1 MKNTNPRLSIRQLL
15 FSCLLLLVFSGLTI
29 ALFTYKRDEKR
40 FNHITSSLFEK
51 EMTSNTLNMHY
62 TIAHPEAFGICEYEP
77 CLPVYDSRN
86 HAESQAGME
95 NLLSLLDTIRTDRL
109 SKKDLCAHTLL
120 KRSLTLSLA
129 MSNYPYY
136 SEPLSPVSGMQTQLP
151 ILLAEYTFR
160 SRQDVKDYLSLL
172 DQTDE
177 YFSSLLTFEQEKAD
191 AQYLM
196 PALCLKK
203 VREQCDTIITNEALE
218 EGTHFLQTSFTERLS
233 ALSDRI
239 PLTEKE
245 TLAFISQNNR
255 LLKTVLLPAYESLS
269 DGLYVLEDRACK
281 GLPKGLSSFPDGN
294 KYYQLLLISETG
306 SYRTPEQ
313 VKELLS
319 ARLLQDYENIRLIA
333 AQNPECKE
341 ILASRSH
348 TMLPGLNA
356 GTMLA
361 DLQQRMQADFPSLT
375 GNGKSSE
382 NSRPTVTIKNVSSAL
397 EDYSAPAFYLTT
409 PIDDTDSNVIYI
421 NRKSTP
427 DGIELYTT
435 LAHEGYPGH
444 LYQNVYCNRSL
455 SAGQENKIRQL
466 LWYGGY
472 LEGWALYCEFLSFD
486 YASELMREQGR
497 TEDAVCVQ
505 LEKHNR
511 SLQLCLY
518 SLLDIMIH
526 YENATPEQIAQQLA
540 SFGISDTKT
549 AGAVYTY
556 IAESPCNYLKYY
568 LGYLEVLNLKE
579 QASSVWGDNYS
590 DLAFHTFY
598 LDCGPCDFL
607 TLTERLADS
616 HPTND

>member
-1 MKNTNPRLSIRQLL
+1 MKKTRLHLSVRQLL

-40 FNHITSSLFEK
+40 FIHITSALFEK

-77 CLPVYDSRN
+77 RLPVYDARN
-86 HAESQAGME
+86 HLESQSGTE
-95 NLLSLLDTIRTDRL
+95 NLLSLLDSIKTDRL
-109 SKKDLCAHTLL
+109 SEKDRLAHTLL

-136 SEPLSPVSGMQTQLP
+136 SEPLSPSSGMQTQLP

-160 SRQDVKDYLSLL
+160 SKQDVKDYLSLL

-177 YFSSLLTFEQEKAD
+177 YFSSLLVFEQEKAD
-191 AQYLM
+191 ANCLM

-203 VREQCDTIITNEALE
+203 VRNQCDTIITAEALE
-218 EGTHFLQTSFTERLS
+218 EGSHFLQTSFAERLS
-233 ALSDRI
+233 ALSAQV
-239 PLTEKE
+239 PLTKE
-245 TLAFISQNNR
+245 EALAFISQNNR

-269 DGLYVLEDRACK
+269 DGLYILEGRADG
-281 GLPKGLSSFPDGN
+281 GLPRGLSAFPGGN
-294 KYYQLLLISETG
+294 KYYQLLLISQTG

-319 ARLLQDYENIRLIA
+319 ARLLQDYEDIRLLA
-333 AQNPECKE
+333 ARNPECKDT
-341 ILASRSH
+341 LAARTH
-348 TMLPGLNA
+348 TQMPGLNA

-361 DLQQRMQADFPSLT
+361 DLQQRIQDDFPSLT
-375 GNGKSSE
+375 GNDKSSGS
-382 NSRPTVTIKNVSSAL
+382 SRPTVIIKNVSAAL

-409 PIDDTDSNVIYI
+409 PIDDTDNNVIYI

-427 DGIELYTT
+427 DGMELYTT

-455 SAGQENKIRQL
+455 SDGQENKARQL

-486 YASELMREQGR
+486 YASGLMQEQGR
-497 TEDAVCVQ
+497 AGDAVCVQ

-526 YENATPEQIAQQLA
+526 YENATPEQVALQLS
-540 SFGISDTKT
+540 SFGITDTN
-549 AGAVYTY
+549 AANAVYTY

-568 LGYLEVLNLKE
+568 LGYLEILNLKE
-579 QASSVWGDNYS
+579 QAASIWGDDYS

-607 TLTERLADS
+607 TLTERLAD
-616 HPTND
+616 TAND